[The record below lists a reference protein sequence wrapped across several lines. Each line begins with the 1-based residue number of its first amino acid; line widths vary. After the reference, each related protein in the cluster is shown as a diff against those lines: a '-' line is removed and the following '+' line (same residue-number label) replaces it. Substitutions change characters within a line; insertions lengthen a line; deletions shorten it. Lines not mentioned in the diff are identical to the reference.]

1 MVATQSS
8 TKSKYSGVLQMK
20 KKNRAAGIIAPFV
33 GAGLIAG
40 ADLYI
45 KDRMDRELPGE
56 ESEVKK
62 GILRFRRHH
71 NRGAFLNLGQKY
83 PQEVRG
89 ISLAATVISF
99 LMLAFSVTKRG
110 RVLEKT
116 GLACILGG
124 ALSNTYDR
132 VKKQYVMD
140 YVSLDVKPQKIRNL
154 VFNLSDLFIGI
165 GLIFVLISNITS
177 KDRAL

>member
-1 MVATQSS
+1 
-8 TKSKYSGVLQMK
+8 MK
-20 KKNRAAGIIAPFV
+20 KKISLAGVIAPFA
-33 GAGLIAG
+33 GAGLIAA
-40 ADLYI
+40 ADIYI
-45 KDRMDRELPGE
+45 KERMDRELPGTE
-56 ESEVKK
+56 DEEVKK

-71 NRGAFLNLGQKY
+71 NRGALLNLGQKY

-89 ISLAATVISF
+89 ISLAATVIAF
-99 LMLAFSVTKRG
+99 LMLVFSAGNRG
-110 RVLEKT
+110 RVFEKT

-154 VFNLSDLFIGI
+154 VFNLSDLFIGF
-165 GLIFVLISNITS
+165 GLILVLISNLTA